1 MLPPKV
7 LHRTSFA
14 MYFILLALCCIAC
27 ASAMRVLPV
36 RQRIVIL
43 KNNTPLFAMRHGER
57 TNEVLHFSALYDTL
71 LSTATAFVPDESG
84 EHRLFFVRLRNE
96 DAWLDSHF
104 DKNAE
109 TEYDLSMSVCDT
121 DFTLPS
127 TMDSIAWARAS
138 SYVADHATEAIERLT
153 PTLIQT
159 GKRYRTQ
166 PPLGFTIRRKAEN
179 DGTRYTVRA
188 SGNDTTANARKCAFF
203 IQTGKTERDF
213 RLPSLQHSE

>member
-7 LHRTSFA
+7 LYRTGFA
-14 MYFILLALCCIAC
+14 MYFVLLALCCMAC

-36 RQRIVIL
+36 RQRVVIL
-43 KNNTPLFAMRHGER
+43 KHNMPLFALRHGER
-57 TNEVLHFSALYDTL
+57 TNEALHFSALYDTL
-71 LSTATAFVPDESG
+71 LSTATAFAPDESG
-84 EHRLFFVRLRNE
+84 EHRLFFVRLHSE
-96 DAWLDSHF
+96 EAWLDSHLGQH
-104 DKNAE
+104 AE
-109 TEYDLSMSVCDT
+109 TEYHLSMRVCDT

-127 TMDSIAWARAS
+127 SMDSIAWARAS

-159 GKRYRTQ
+159 GKHYRT
-166 PPLGFTIRRKAEN
+166 PSTLGFTIRRKAER
-179 DGTRYTVRA
+179 DGTRYTVR
-188 SGNDTTANARKCAFF
+188 SNGDDTAANAHKCAFF